1 MEKPKKF
8 VLTFFTIILNVFL
21 IISIVICTTY
31 LLDHTSVQSTH
42 LVGPRTEILIR
53 VPVCGRCIPVCGRC
67 ITVPSTKPKQL
78 LSGAPLLKTAS
89 AYFSRET
96 TRRQIP
102 RTPLRPRERRQK
114 PLARHFNLPNH
125 SKQHWV
131 VCGLSLHQGSTE
143 SRKTLENKLF
153 SNWHS

>member
-53 VPVCGRCIPVCGRC
+53 VPVCGRCIAVVG
-67 ITVPSTKPKQL
+67 
-78 LSGAPLLKTAS
+78 
-89 AYFSRET
+89 FSQVE
-96 TRRQIP
+96 
-102 RTPLRPRERRQK
+102 
-114 PLARHFNLPNH
+114 
-125 SKQHWV
+125 
-131 VCGLSLHQGSTE
+131 
-143 SRKTLENKLF
+143 
-153 SNWHS
+153 